1 MSRYRS
7 SYPLTSMAGGHGTDR
22 LPSKTIPKVD
32 KWRVEER
39 CLSWGQRCG
48 HVGRSMVHA
57 FLQVALL
64 LASFLGIS
72 VWVRFTTRVSR
83 WSRLEEWYKFC
94 NISRTTNHLLL
105 PGIICV
111 AQCLAIS
118 RGCTWQTGAVT
129 TVSL

>member
-22 LPSKTIPKVD
+22 LPSRTIPKVD

-57 FLQVALL
+57 FSPNKGVTSINGRASSFTLTFSVYEIPLL
-64 LASFLGIS
+64 
-72 VWVRFTTRVSR
+72 
-83 WSRLEEWYKFC
+83 
-94 NISRTTNHLLL
+94 
-105 PGIICV
+105 
-111 AQCLAIS
+111 
-118 RGCTWQTGAVT
+118 
-129 TVSL
+129 